1 MCSILAPSSETPMH
15 ELLFFFSVIRSVQ
28 IRRVGMSSKTMTGEE
43 ELTKK
48 RDDLRDHSSS
58 SLRQKSSESL
68 RQGSTGLLSQRSFGS
83 QRSRVST
90 SASTGSVHGFL
101 HFPLG

>member
-1 MCSILAPSSETPMH
+1 MKNSLHHFSTNSFFP
-15 ELLFFFSVIRSVQ
+15 LFSPNHK
-28 IRRVGMSSKTMTGEE
+28 RVEMSSKTMTGEE

-48 RDDLRDHSSS
+48 RDDLRDNSSS